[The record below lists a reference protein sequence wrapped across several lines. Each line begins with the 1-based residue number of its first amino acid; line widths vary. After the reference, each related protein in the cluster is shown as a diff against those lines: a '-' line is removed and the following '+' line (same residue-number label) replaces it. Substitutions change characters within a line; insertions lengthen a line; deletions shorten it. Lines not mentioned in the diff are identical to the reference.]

1 MLISLFLMNE
11 TKKTRM
17 MKNTGKNI
25 VMALLAGIFIFS
37 AFSINIVSLSATEL
51 PKYETKT
58 GNTAVKSANIG
69 LRFLGDIEG
78 RVVEIAGI
86 PQKIKSAVISKFVAY
101 SIEDAFLGKDGV
113 YRLVLKNESSRRI
126 AYYAEDG
133 EYLKQE
139 TVKEGMRLV
148 SLTD

>member
-1 MLISLFLMNE
+1 
-11 TKKTRM
+11 
-17 MKNTGKNI
+17 MKNMGKNMM
-25 VMALLAGIFIFS
+25 VAFLAGVFIFS
-37 AFSINIVSLSATEL
+37 AFSINIESLSATEIS
-51 PKYETKT
+51 KHKTKT
-58 GNTAVKSANIG
+58 GNAAVKSANIG
-69 LRFLGDIEG
+69 LRFLGNIDG
-78 RVVEIAGI
+78 RSMEIAGI

-101 SIEDAFLGKDGV
+101 SIEDAFLGEDGI

-139 TVKEGMRLV
+139 TVKEEMRLV

>member
-1 MLISLFLMNE
+1 
-11 TKKTRM
+11 
-17 MKNTGKNI
+17 MKNAGKNI
-25 VMALLAGIFIFS
+25 MVALLAGIFIFS
-37 AFSINIVSLSATEL
+37 AFSIDIVSLSATEIL
-51 PKYETKT
+51 KHETKT
-58 GNTAVKSANIG
+58 ENAAVKSANIG

-78 RVVEIAGI
+78 SDVEIAGI

-101 SIEDAFLGKDGV
+101 SLEGAFLGKDGV
-113 YRLVLKNESSRRI
+113 YRLVLKNGSSRRI

-139 TVKEGMRLV
+139 TIKEGMRLV